1 MIIIVSW
8 KNGKA
13 FKIDID
19 QKKTILD
26 LKKEIAKRLDSSH
39 TEFNIL
45 NKNEIIDSN
54 KNSET
59 IESCNI
65 GRLIRLPVNYNPG
78 KLQFFI
84 I

>member
-1 MIIIVSW
+1 MIIIICW

-13 FKIDID
+13 FKINID
-19 QKKTILD
+19 QKKKILD
-26 LKKEIAKRLDSSH
+26 LKKEIAKHFSSDY

-45 NKNEIIDSN
+45 NKNEIIDSS
-54 KNSET
+54 KDLET

-78 KLQFFI
+78 NLYY
-84 I
+84 